1 MVISEICSGPLPE
14 IKNKNKLGFWS
25 DLVHKFF
32 KKIISCTTLLVKGK
46 QVISLG
52 FVHFRVKFYSLLT
65 ISKIHMYR
73 EVHRT
78 RDVILLTYIN
88 DEF

>member
-52 FVHFRVKFYSLLT
+52 FVHFKSYSLLT
-65 ISKIHMYR
+65 ISKIHMYG

-78 RDVILLTYIN
+78 RNVILLTYIN